1 MKPTILGEAEMP
13 VTLGIKSW
21 FADVELSTSD
31 YFEPVVSFL
40 RALNPK
46 QAEEWKLERLKQK

>member
-1 MKPTILGEAEMP
+1 MKATILGEAEMP

-31 YFEPVVSFL
+31 YFEPVVFFL

-46 QAEEWKLERLKQK
+46 QAERKLERLKQK